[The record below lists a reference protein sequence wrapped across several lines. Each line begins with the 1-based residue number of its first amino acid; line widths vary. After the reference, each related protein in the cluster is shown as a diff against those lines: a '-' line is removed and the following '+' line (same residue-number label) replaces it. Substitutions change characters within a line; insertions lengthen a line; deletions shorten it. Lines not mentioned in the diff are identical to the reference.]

1 MPILLPGIRELI
13 EEKADGDIMDIL
25 VEASTQDIAEILSQL
40 PSSEALYVFNLLPVE
55 LAIDVFEE
63 LDIEKENEILGG
75 VDEKKKI
82 AILNRMASD
91 DRVDLFE
98 QLNEKHRRYYL
109 SIMKDEEAKDVE
121 ELLSYPPDT
130 AGGLMTTDY
139 VVAYEW
145 MSVGDAVKRL
155 REIAKEI
162 DFVYEIYVLNRKD
175 HPVGIITLKDLI
187 MCGPDEPVSKIM
199 KMSMV
204 RARVNDNQEKV
215 AALFSKYDVTTM
227 PVVDRKGIMKGVI
240 TVDDV
245 IDVIEEEDT
254 EDMYHFGAAG
264 NPPESYFSAGIFG
277 MARRRM
283 VWLLI
288 LVFAGFLSGMVIER
302 YSSTLHL
309 MLILASFI
317 PVLTGSGGNAGTQ
330 AAAVVIRGIAIGDI
344 RISDIWRVI
353 GREFLIGA
361 LVGTALGCLTVLRAI
376 LTGGGGFVGLIVGSA
391 MIISVAIATALGGFL
406 PLLFKRLNLDPAL
419 MSGPFL
425 TTIMDVIS
433 LGIYFEIAR
442 RMIRLVG

>member
-13 EEKADGDIMDIL
+13 EEKADKDIIDIL
-25 VEASTQDIAEILSQL
+25 EEASTQDIAELLSQI

-63 LDIEKENEILGG
+63 LDTEKENEILGS

-91 DRVDLFE
+91 DRADLFE

-109 SIMKDEEAKDVE
+109 SIMKEEEAKDVE

-139 VVAYEW
+139 VTVYEW
-145 MSVGDAVKRL
+145 MSVGDAVKRI
-155 REIAKEI
+155 REIAKEV
-162 DFVYEIYVLNRKD
+162 DFVYEIYVVNRKD

-187 MCGPDEPVSKIM
+187 MYNPDEPVSKIM
-199 KMSMV
+199 KTSMV
-204 RARVNDNQEKV
+204 KARVDNNQEKV
-215 AALFSKYDVTTM
+215 AALFSKYDVTTI

-277 MARRRM
+277 TARRRM

-288 LVFAGFLSGMVIER
+288 LVFAGFLSSLVIER
-302 YSSTLHL
+302 YSSTLQA
-309 MLILASFI
+309 MLILAAFI
-317 PVLTGSGGNAGTQ
+317 PVLMGSGGNAGTQ
-330 AAAVVIRGIAIGDI
+330 AAAVVIRGIAVGDI
-344 RISDIWRVI
+344 DFKDIWRVV
-353 GREFLIGA
+353 GREFLVGA
-361 LVGTALGCLTVLRAI
+361 LVGVGLGGLTALRAI
-376 LTGGGGFVGLIVGSA
+376 LMGEGGLIGFIVGST
-391 MIISVAIATALGGFL
+391 MIISVAVATTLGGFL
-406 PLLFKRLNLDPAL
+406 PLIFKKLKWDPAL
-419 MSGPFL
+419 MSGPFV
-425 TTIMDVIS
+425 TTIVDVTS
-433 LGIYFEIAR
+433 LGVYFEIAR
-442 RMIRLVG
+442 RMMRLIG

>member
-1 MPILLPGIRELI
+1 MPILLPDIKELI
-13 EEKADGDIMDIL
+13 EEKAGKDIVDIL
-25 VEASTQDIAEILSQL
+25 VEASPQDVAELISQL
-40 PSSEALYVFNLLPVE
+40 PSSEMVYVFNLLPVE

-63 LDIEKENEILGG
+63 LGVDKENEILDG
-75 VDEKKKI
+75 VGKEKKT

-91 DRVDLFE
+91 DRADLFE
-98 QLNEKHRRYYL
+98 GLDEKHKKYYF
-109 SIMKDEEAKDVE
+109 SIMEKEEAEDVR

-139 VVAYEW
+139 VAVYEW
-145 MSVGDAVKRL
+145 MSVGDAVARL
-155 REIAKEI
+155 RETAKDV
-162 DFVYEIYVLNRKD
+162 DFVYEIYVLDRKD
-175 HPVGIITLKDLI
+175 RPVGIITLKDLV
-187 MCGPDEPVSKIM
+187 MYNQSEPIGKIM
-199 KMSMV
+199 KRSMV
-204 RARVNDNQEKV
+204 KARVDDNQEKV
-215 AALFSKYDVTTM
+215 ASLFSKYDVTMM
-227 PVVDRKGIMKGVI
+227 PVVDRRRLMKGVI

-245 IDVIEEEDT
+245 IDVIEEEGT

-264 NPPESYFSAGIFG
+264 NPPESYFSDGILG
-277 MARRRM
+277 MARKRM

-288 LVFAGFLSGMVIER
+288 LVFAGFLSGMVIEH

-330 AAAVVIRGIAIGDI
+330 AAAVVIRGIAVGDI
-344 RISDIWRVI
+344 RIRDIWRVV

-361 LVGTALGCLTVLRAI
+361 LVGTGLGCLTALRAT
-376 LTGGGGFVGLIVGSA
+376 LTGGGGLVGLIVGSA

-406 PLLFKRLNLDPAL
+406 PLLFKKLNWDPAL

-442 RMIRLVG
+442 RMLSLVG

>member
-1 MPILLPGIRELI
+1 MPILLPDIKELI
-13 EEKADGDIMDIL
+13 EEKAGKEIADIL
-25 VEASTQDIAEILSQL
+25 IEASPQDIAELISQL
-40 PSSEALYVFNLLPVE
+40 PSPGMVYVFNLLPVE

-63 LDIEKENEILGG
+63 LDVEKENELLEGIT
-75 VDEKKKI
+75 DEKKI

-91 DRVDLFE
+91 DRADLFE
-98 QLNEKHRRYYL
+98 GLDEKHKRYYL
-109 SIMKDEEAKDVE
+109 SIMEKEEAEDVR

-139 VVAYEW
+139 VAVYEW
-145 MSVGDAVKRL
+145 MTVGDTTQRL
-155 REIAKEI
+155 RETAKDI
-162 DFVYEIYVLNRKD
+162 DFVYEIYVLDRKD
-175 HPVGIITLKDLI
+175 RPLGIITLKDLV
-187 MCGPDEPVSKIM
+187 MYNPGEPVGKIM
-199 KMSMV
+199 TKNIIKAKV
-204 RARVNDNQEKV
+204 DDNQEKV
-215 AALFSKYDVTTM
+215 AVLFSKYDVTMM
-227 PVVDRKGIMKGVI
+227 PVVDKRGLMKGVI

-264 NPPESYFSAGIFG
+264 DPPESYFSAGILG
-277 MARRRM
+277 MAKRRM

-288 LVFAGFLSGMVIER
+288 LVFAGFLSSMVIEH

-330 AAAVVIRGIAIGDI
+330 AAAVVIRGIAVGDI
-344 RISDIWRVI
+344 RIPNIWKVV
-353 GREFLIGA
+353 GREFLVGA
-361 LVGTALGCLTVLRAI
+361 LVGVGLGGLTALRAT
-376 LTGGGGFVGLIVGSA
+376 LTGGGGLVGLIVGST

-406 PLLFKRLNLDPAL
+406 PLLFKKLNKDPAL

-442 RMIRLVG
+442 RMLRLVG

>member
-13 EEKADGDIMDIL
+13 EEKADKDIIDIL
-25 VEASTQDIAEILSQL
+25 MEASTQGIAELLSQL

-63 LDIEKENEILGG
+63 LDIEKENEILGS

-91 DRVDLFE
+91 DRADLFE

-109 SIMKDEEAKDVE
+109 SIMKEEEAKDVE

-139 VVAYEW
+139 VTVYEW
-145 MSVGDAVKRL
+145 MSVGDAVKRI
-155 REIAKEI
+155 REIAKEV
-162 DFVYEIYVLNRKD
+162 DFVYEIYVVNRKD

-187 MCGPDEPVSKIM
+187 MYNPDEPVSKIM
-199 KMSMV
+199 KTSMV
-204 RARVNDNQEKV
+204 KARVDNNQEKV
-215 AALFSKYDVTTM
+215 AALFSKYDVTTI

-277 MARRRM
+277 TARRRM

-288 LVFAGFLSGMVIER
+288 LVFAGFLSSLVIER
-302 YSSTLHL
+302 YSSTLQA
-309 MLILASFI
+309 MLILAAFI
-317 PVLTGSGGNAGTQ
+317 PVLMGSGGNAGTQ
-330 AAAVVIRGIAIGDI
+330 AAAVVIRGIAVGDI
-344 RISDIWRVI
+344 DFKDIWRVV
-353 GREFLIGA
+353 GREFLVGA
-361 LVGTALGCLTVLRAI
+361 LVGVGLGGLTALRAI
-376 LTGGGGFVGLIVGSA
+376 LMGEGGLIGFIVGST
-391 MIISVAIATALGGFL
+391 MIISVAVATTLGGFL
-406 PLLFKRLNLDPAL
+406 PLIFKKLKWDPAL
-419 MSGPFL
+419 MSGPFV
-425 TTIMDVIS
+425 TTIVDVTS
-433 LGIYFEIAR
+433 LGVYFEIAR
-442 RMIRLVG
+442 RMMRLIG

>member
-13 EEKADGDIMDIL
+13 EEKADKDIIDIL
-25 VEASTQDIAEILSQL
+25 EEASPQDIAELISQL
-40 PSSEALYVFNLLPVE
+40 SSSEMVYVFNLLPVE
-55 LAIDVFEE
+55 VAVDVFEE
-63 LDIEKENEILGG
+63 LDVERENEILGN
-75 VDEKKKI
+75 VDKDKRI

-91 DRVDLFE
+91 DRADLFE
-98 QLNEKHRRYYL
+98 KLDKKHKSDYL
-109 SIMKDEEAKDVE
+109 SIMKKEEVEDVK

-139 VVAYEW
+139 VIVYEW
-145 MSVGDAVKRL
+145 MSVGDAAERL
-155 REIAKEI
+155 RKVAKDF
-162 DFVYEIYVLNRKD
+162 DFVYDIYVLDRKNR
-175 HPVGIITLKDLI
+175 PLGIITLKDLI
-187 MCGPDEPVSKIM
+187 IYPPGEPVGKIM
-199 KMSMV
+199 KRSIV
-204 RARVNDNQEKV
+204 KARVDNNQKKV
-215 AALFSKYDVTTM
+215 ASFFSKYDVTMM
-227 PVVDRKGIMKGVI
+227 PVVDRNGVMKGII

-245 IDVIEEEDT
+245 IDVIEKEDT

-264 NPPESYFSAGIFG
+264 HPPDSYFSAGIFG
-277 MARRRM
+277 MAKRRI

-288 LVFAGFLSGMVIER
+288 LVFAGFISGLVIEH

-330 AAAVVIRGIAIGDI
+330 AAAVVIRGIAVKDI
-344 RISDIWRVI
+344 RISDIWKVV

-361 LVGTALGCLTVLRAI
+361 LVGAGLGCLTALRAT
-376 LTGGGGFVGLIVGSA
+376 LTGGGGLVGLIVGST

-406 PLLFKRLNLDPAL
+406 PLLFEKLNWDPAL

-442 RMIRLVG
+442 RMLTFVR